1 MQCPAT
7 IDTIAVLIIILKT
20 ALFLVVPLSAVGGGS
35 VVGGLVG
42 RLDGIVTTTT
52 GEFDGRC

>member
-20 ALFLVVPLSAVGGGS
+20 ALILVVPLSAVGGGR
-35 VVGGLVG
+35 VGGLVG
-42 RLDGIVTTTT
+42 GLDGIVTTT
-52 GEFDGRC
+52 GEFDGR